1 MGYPPPAMAARV
13 LHGAFVPAMKSVK
26 PEGVM
31 KRLSVLLALLFL
43 AVSAVDAQE
52 AKKPLTIE
60 LVTHPQ
66 GLVGPGLA
74 RLEWRPGRQE
84 ISYLKR
90 QGFGR
95 GASGAIYLYDI
106 ASGKERVLLEPPSD
120 KAEGERPDLS
130 SYQWSPDGEA
140 LLIQGE
146 KEVWLYNLAT
156 RRMKSLVKETAPIE
170 DVTFSPT
177 GDRVAFVEQ
186 NNLFALDLSTGL
198 CGKLTNDLNDDVMNG
213 KFDWVYEE
221 ELSNRATGRAY
232 EWSPDGKKIAY
243 LRLDDT
249 PVPQYPL
256 THYLADHVTLTHER
270 FPQSGDP
277 NPVPSFHVVS
287 VEGHAPQTWTS
298 SVSKSDRVEYF
309 GPMFSWTPDSKAVAF
324 LTLDRAQDELT
335 VHLWDIAGGADRV
348 LLTEKDPYWIN
359 SLEPPRFLADNQRFL
374 WLSERD
380 GWLHLYRYG
389 NDGRLQGQLT
399 GGDWMIDR
407 PAFSNTPIIAVDEKG
422 GWIYFAAT
430 TPDPR
435 ERHLYRTRL
444 AGGPLVP
451 LTQQPGVHEL
461 DISPDGQFLLD
472 QFSSVNDPP
481 ETRLLKADGSP
492 VATLNKQTSHLD
504 EYALGRTELVEVKAP
519 DGTTLYARL
528 VKPPDFDPAKKYPVI
543 IDVYGGPHIQL
554 IQNRWG
560 LTSAH
565 DHFMAEQGYILWS
578 LDNRGSWGRGHAFES
593 KVFKNLGHYE
603 LEDQLAG
610 VAYLKSLPY
619 VDPARIGITGWSYGG
634 FMTLYALTHAPDV
647 FKCGAAGGSVTS
659 WVFYDSIYTERY
671 MRTSKENPGGYK
683 TASPLEAAAKLKA
696 KVLLMHGTDD
706 DNVHMQNTLNFVEG
720 LVKARAP
727 FELYIQ
733 PGEEHGFASE
743 AARFYLTQRMLEF
756 FKQNL

>member
-1 MGYPPPAMAARV
+1 MAAGV
-13 LHGAFVPAMKSVK
+13 LQGAFVLAMKSVK
-26 PEGVM
+26 PEGIM

-43 AVSAVDAQE
+43 AASAVDAQE

-60 LVTHPQ
+60 LVTRPQ
-66 GLVGPGLA
+66 GLVEPGLA

-95 GASGAIYLYDI
+95 GAGGTIYLYDI
-106 ASGKERVLLEPPSD
+106 ASGKERVLLGPPSG
-120 KAEGERPDLS
+120 KTEGERPDLA
-130 SYQWSPDGEA
+130 SYQWAPDGNT

-146 KEVWLYNLAT
+146 KEIWLYNPAT

-186 NNLFALDLSTGL
+186 NNLFALDLTTGL
-198 CGKLTNDLNDDVMNG
+198 CGKLTNDVSENVMNG

-243 LRLDDT
+243 LRLDDA

-256 THYLADHVTLTHER
+256 THYLADHVSLTEER

-287 VEGHAPQTWTS
+287 MEGREPQTWTS

-324 LTLDRAQDELT
+324 LTLDRPQDELT
-335 VHLWDIAGGADRV
+335 VHLWDVAAGADRL
-348 LLTEKDPYWIN
+348 LLTEKDACWIN
-359 SLEPPRFLADNQRFL
+359 SLDPPRFLADNQRFL

-380 GWLHLYRYG
+380 GWLHLYLYG
-389 NDGRLQGQLT
+389 NDGKLQRQLT
-399 GGDWMIDR
+399 SGKWMIDR

-422 GWIYFAAT
+422 GWVYFATT

-435 ERHLYRTRL
+435 ERHLCRVRL
-444 AGGPLVP
+444 EGGGLQPLAP
-451 LTQQPGVHEL
+451 QPGVHEL
-461 DISPDGQFLLD
+461 DLSPDGQFLLD
-472 QFSSVNDPP
+472 QFSSLNDPP

-492 VATLNKQTSHLD
+492 VATLNKQTSHLN
-504 EYALGRTELVEVKAP
+504 EYALGKTEMVEVKAA

-543 IDVYGGPHIQL
+543 IEVYGGPRIQL
-554 IQNRWG
+554 VQNRWG
-560 LTSAH
+560 LTSVR
-565 DHFMAEQGYILWS
+565 DHFLTEQGYILWS

-593 KVFKNLGHYE
+593 KVFKNLGYYE
-603 LEDQLAG
+603 LEDQLSG

-647 FKCGAAGGSVTS
+647 FKCGAAGGSVTA
-659 WVFYDSIYTERY
+659 WMFYDSIYTERY
-671 MRTSKENPGGYK
+671 MRTPKENPDGYK
-683 TASPLEAAAKLKA
+683 IASPLEAADKLKA

-706 DNVHMQNTLNFVEG
+706 DNVHMQNTLNFVQG
-720 LVKARAP
+720 LVKARTP

-733 PGEEHGFASE
+733 PGEKHGFASE
-743 AARFYLTQRMLEF
+743 TARFYLTQRMLEF